1 MSKYKAT
8 SRGILKDGHTMFAE
22 DIVKEL
28 NNIDH
33 LRQGLRLMEGIV
45 LPKKALIAKADKLK
59 ESLLSY
65 DDWEDRK
72 ALDLFVEK
80 YAGKEVN
87 VFTKDYEDYF
97 IVEDNNVVMCA
108 GTFGFI

>member
-33 LRQGLRLMEGIV
+33 LRQGLRLMEV
-45 LPKKALIAKADKLK
+45 
-59 ESLLSY
+59 SY
-65 DDWEDRK
+65 CRK
-72 ALDLFVEK
+72 S
-80 YAGKEVN
+80 VN
-87 VFTKDYEDYF
+87 S
-97 IVEDNNVVMCA
+97 
-108 GTFGFI
+108 